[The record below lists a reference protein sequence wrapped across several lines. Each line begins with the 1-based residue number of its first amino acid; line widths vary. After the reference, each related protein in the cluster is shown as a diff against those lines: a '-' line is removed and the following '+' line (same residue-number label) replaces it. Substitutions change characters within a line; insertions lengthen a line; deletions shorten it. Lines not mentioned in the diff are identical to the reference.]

1 MNPGAL
7 WSEFARGIQY
17 HRANPAHDEIDTVN
31 RLLRKHPV
39 LKDRGQVLQLPKGHL
54 RVEEEHWTL
63 EQLWGLIHPA
73 HLTPLE
79 PSSTEHAVTV
89 VRWSGENFLMDGR
102 RRINHWKRSAN
113 EGPHRVLVLQA
124 DG

>member
-1 MNPGAL
+1 MSEAL
-7 WSEFARGIQY
+7 WNEFARVIQY
-17 HRANPAHDEIDTVN
+17 HRANPAHDEIDTIN

-39 LKDRGQVLQLPKGHL
+39 LRDRGQVIQLPKGNL
-54 RVEEEHWTL
+54 RVVEESWTL
-63 EQLWGLIHPA
+63 EQLLSLMHPA
-73 HLTPLE
+73 HSTPLE
-79 PSSTEHAVTV
+79 PSSTQHPLTV

-102 RRINHWKRSAN
+102 RRINHWKRIAN